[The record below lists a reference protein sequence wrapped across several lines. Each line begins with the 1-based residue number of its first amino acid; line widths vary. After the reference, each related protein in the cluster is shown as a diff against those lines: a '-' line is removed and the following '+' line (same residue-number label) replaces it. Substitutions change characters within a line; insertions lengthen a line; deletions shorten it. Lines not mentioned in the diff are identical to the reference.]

1 MLNHTFSC
9 PYLLCFSLV
18 LLTAARSTIY
28 LLSPRFHQPSQRYF
42 HALLPLIFPFLARC
56 SVVYNLPSLSFLLP
70 SNTCSTNLFHAPTS
84 VVSPCLA
91 HCCPVY
97 NLPSLNW
104 FHHHDQRYFS
114 CPYCLCFPLVLLHA
128 DLSLQF
134 TFSQLV
140 FTHPETPCYNTSHA
154 RRQGEKKKKTA
165 FVFPLSRSLL
175 SYNRPSFSPTLLSDT
190 FSCPY
195 CLCFSLLTAVRS
207 TIFLLNSFALPSKH
221 HPQRYFFM
229 SPLSLFQM
237 SCSML
242 PSLCNL
248 PSLNSF
254 SRTL

>member
-1 MLNHTFSC
+1 M
-9 PYLLCFSLV
+9 PLLPLFPLV
-18 LLTAARSTIY
+18 SLTAALSTIY
-28 LLSPRFHQPSQRYF
+28 LLSTGFTTMIKDTF
-42 HALLPLIFPFLARC
+42 HALTAFVFPLSC
-56 SVVYNLPSLSFLLP
+56 SMLTSL
-70 SNTCSTNLFHAPTS
+70 
-84 VVSPCLA
+84 
-91 HCCPVY
+91 Y
-97 NLPSLNW
+97 NLPSLNS
-104 FHHHDQRYFS
+104 FS
-114 CPYCLCFPLVLLHA
+114 PTPKHRATILLMPV
-128 DLSLQF
+128 DK
-134 TFSQLV
+134 
-140 FTHPETPCYNTSHA
+140 
-154 RRQGEKKKKTA
+154 GKKKKTA